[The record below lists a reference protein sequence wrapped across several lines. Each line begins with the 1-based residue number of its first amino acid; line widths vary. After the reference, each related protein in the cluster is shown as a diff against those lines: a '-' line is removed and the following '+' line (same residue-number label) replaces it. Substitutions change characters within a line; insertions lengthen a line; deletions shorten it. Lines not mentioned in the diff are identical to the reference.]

1 MKRIAGKTVTAGA
14 LLAALTQA
22 GGEPAVAQQSS
33 SAARYAA
40 IGRDAEMV
48 LLLDQQ
54 QGIIYQCPIT
64 YRGSCFERSRV
75 DD

>member
-1 MKRIAGKTVTAGA
+1 MENIAMRGAAGAA

-22 GGEPAVAQQSS
+22 GGEPAQAQQGWSGG
-33 SAARYAA
+33 RYAA
-40 IGRDAEMV
+40 IGRDSEMV

-64 YRGSCFERSRV
+64 YRSTCFERSRV
-75 DD
+75 EN